1 MSIKRRVAQIALRN
15 TQQYVGTNT
24 NLTQNQVTNQQANTL
39 GQIIGFDMDT
49 LMYEIQF
56 PDSSKTFVTSG
67 QINRIVGVGDCVIVS
82 NGVIIA

>member
-24 NLTQNQVTNQQANTL
+24 NLTQNQVSNQQVNTL
-39 GQIIGFDMDT
+39 GQILSLDPDT
-49 LMYEIQF
+49 LEYTVQF
-56 PDSSKTFVTSG
+56 PDSTKAVVVVGSV
-67 QINRIVGVGDCVIVS
+67 NRTLGPGDCVIVS